1 MKNLNAA
8 RNRGQRMALASL
20 ILAVLAISAAWAFE
34 LVGGYEPCPL
44 CLQQRWAYYGSI
56 PALMLSLALH
66 SGARNSNK
74 QIGSAAVL
82 LGLVAAAFL
91 VNAGVGVYHSGIEWH
106 WWPGPTACAASAK
119 PLQVGAGGLLDSL
132 KEVRVVRCDEAPWR
146 LLGLSFAGWNVV
158 VSLMVAATSIVATA
172 GLAKSCGALPKQ
184 HS

>member
-8 RNRGQRMALASL
+8 RNRGWRWALAAL
-20 ILAVLAISAAWAFE
+20 ALAVLAIGAAWAFE

-56 PALMLSLALH
+56 PALMLALVLR
-66 SGARNSNK
+66 SGARTS
-74 QIGSAAVL
+74 SAAVL
-82 LGLVAAAFL
+82 LGLVAIAFL
-91 VNAGVGVYHSGIEWH
+91 VNAGVGVYHSGVEWH

-132 KEVRVVRCDEAPWR
+132 KVVRVVRCDEAPWR

-158 VSLMVAATSIVATA
+158 VSLMIAATSIVATT
-172 GLAKSCGALPKQ
+172 GLAKSGGALPMQ